1 MTAAT
6 FAAELDA
13 ATTVLE
19 AAGLSS
25 ARVDAEWLLAGLLG
39 VGRVSVRMDL
49 AETVPAPIAE
59 RYAHAVSRRARRE
72 PLQRIL
78 GWEEFRGVRVRL
90 TDAVLVPRPETETL
104 VEWALA
110 LLPPPGA
117 RRLLAIDLG
126 TGSGCIACALASE
139 RPDLDVIAVDVSP
152 AAAAVARDNTRALG
166 LASRVGVV
174 AADLLDGIRDLGADL
189 IVSNPPYLPSAL
201 VPELPPE
208 VRIHEPRLALDG
220 GADGLALIRRI
231 ATVLASVGRARGR
244 DRRRRPDGGRR
255 GAPAGGRLGP
265 GGRARRPR
273 RYRSVRRRESLMHA
287 KERLTLA
294 LPKGRLLDG
303 ALELLRELGVEGIDQ
318 GSRRLIF
325 TDDRS
330 GLRMLFLKP
339 VDIPAYVLYGAA
351 DVGIVGKDILLEQE
365 PDVYEPLDLGFGFC
379 RLVVAEP
386 RELQER
392 DDPAKWSWV
401 RVATKYPRLAEQ
413 YFTDRGVQVELVRL
427 DGSVE
432 LAPLVGLAER
442 IVDLVQSGETLRAN
456 GLVEVAEI
464 TRSTARLIVNRAS
477 MKTEHAAVNELVDE
491 MKKVLRS

>member
-1 MTAAT
+1 MAAAT

-13 ATTVLE
+13 ATTALE

-39 VGRVSVRMDL
+39 VGRVAVRLDL

-110 LLPPPGA
+110 LLPPPGG
-117 RRLLAIDLG
+117 RQLLAIDLG

-152 AAAAVARDNTRALG
+152 AAAAVARDNAQALG
-166 LASRVGVV
+166 LAARVGVV
-174 AADLLDGIRDLGADL
+174 AADLLDGLRDLSADL
-189 IVSNPPYLPSAL
+189 IVSNPPYLPSTL
-201 VPELPPE
+201 VPELAPE

-231 ATVLASVGRARGR
+231 ATTARRYLRPSGALAVG
-244 DRRRRPDGGRR
+244 GGR
-255 GAPAGGRLGP
+255 GSAPAGGGLGP

-273 RYRSVRRRESLMHA
+273 RYRAVRRRESLMHA

-464 TRSTARLIVNRAS
+464 ARSTARLIVNRAS

-491 MKKVLRS
+491 MKKVLR